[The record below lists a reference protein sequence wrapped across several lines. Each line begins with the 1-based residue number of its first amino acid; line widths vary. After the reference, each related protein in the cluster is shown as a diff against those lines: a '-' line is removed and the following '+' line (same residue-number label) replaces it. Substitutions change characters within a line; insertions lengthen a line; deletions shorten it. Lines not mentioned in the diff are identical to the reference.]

1 MPTQDL
7 RAPTEN
13 GVVLFATCASHYLL
27 HAYLSAVSA
36 RRFLPETSITLFT
49 DRTDHPLVGLPV
61 FDRVE
66 NVEIRQEFKNDWAT
80 GKFLRIDALRRSV
93 YEKTLHV
100 DCDTRFRSAEAA
112 AIFDILDDSEIGL
125 VENAPDAS
133 YTRRKYGRR
142 LFNGGVIAYRK
153 TEGVCRFFDHWQRLN
168 RMHHE
173 ASASPTLP
181 DLDYLEHVPEESVKR
196 RLLLMD
202 QLGMA
207 QLLSPEV
214 NVYDLDVVILDRRWN
229 DRRFLR
235 ERQDHEPPPIIDHA
249 PDLDHRLYADTLQ
262 ELVRLM
268 REGDRDSARII
279 FETML
284 EVAGDRHPDLL
295 PKLEELG
302 ARVVESSPAT

>member
-7 RAPTEN
+7 RASTDN
-13 GVVLFATCASHYLL
+13 GVVLFATYASHYLL

-36 RRFLPETSITLFT
+36 RQFLPETPISLFT

-66 NVEIRQEFKNDWAT
+66 SVEIRQEFKNDWAT

-100 DCDTRFRSAEAA
+100 DCDTRFRSAEAT
-112 AIFDILDDSEIGL
+112 AIFQILDDYEIGL
-125 VENAPDAS
+125 VECAPDAS
-133 YTRRKYGRR
+133 YTRRRYGRR

-153 TEGVCRFFDHWQRLN
+153 TDGVCRFFDHWQRLN

-173 ASASPTLP
+173 ASAAPTLP
-181 DLDYLEHVPEESVKR
+181 DFDYLEHIPEEAVKR

-214 NVYDLDVVILDRRWN
+214 NVYDLDVVILERRWN
-229 DRRFLR
+229 DRRYYK
-235 ERQDHEPPPIIDHA
+235 ERDADEPEPIIDHA
-249 PDLDHRLYADTLQ
+249 SHLDRRLYADTLQ

-268 REGDRDSARII
+268 RGGDRDCALIV

-284 EVAGDRHPDLL
+284 EVAGDRDPELL
-295 PKLEELG
+295 PKLETLG
-302 ARVVESSPAT
+302 ARVVGSSRST